1 MPTNKHFT
9 LKTSLDIFRI
19 KEDSLVN
26 LNNLTDP
33 DLLAEEIIEN
43 LEAGLEAF

>member
-1 MPTNKHFT
+1 